1 MDRCGLGPSFE
12 IRLMQPKGGVAPDSG
27 LQATNSQ
34 STHHAFFFFSPYL
47 DAVEGES
54 GAIEAL
60 YLSGQCT
67 LP

>member
-1 MDRCGLGPSFE
+1 
-12 IRLMQPKGGVAPDSG
+12 MQPKGGVAPDSG
-27 LQATNSQ
+27 LQAPNSQ